1 MDSSDNFISKL
12 GCSIPVA
19 KMKQEF
25 PVSVLI
31 SYTRAL
37 VLSQQKY
44 KNVLTLTIYRIIARG
59 NWWRIF
65 INKELSKKQ
74 KSTHQLGSCSDT
86 VGFRNNQRN

>member
-65 INKELSKKQ
+65 INKELKYKTKEYSPTRIVFGYCWVPQ
-74 KSTHQLGSCSDT
+74 
-86 VGFRNNQRN
+86 

>member
-31 SYTRAL
+31 GYTRAL

-44 KNVLTLTIYRIIARG
+44 KNVLTLTI
-59 NWWRIF
+59 
-65 INKELSKKQ
+65 
-74 KSTHQLGSCSDT
+74 
-86 VGFRNNQRN
+86 